1 MPHPQAVC
9 LFEEPLPSPVSSMQR
24 HAGKKSDGSRG
35 RQGLESRGWGKKH
48 WGGQLEKG
56 GWEEPYPPHGPVT
69 PTGYASQTLQEGRDS
84 HGEDKT

>member
-1 MPHPQAVC
+1 MP
-9 LFEEPLPSPVSSMQR
+9 
-24 HAGKKSDGSRG
+24 GGSQMVVG
-35 RQGLESRGWGKKH
+35 EGQGLESKGWGEKH

-69 PTGYASQTLQEGRDS
+69 PTGYASQTLQEGRDI